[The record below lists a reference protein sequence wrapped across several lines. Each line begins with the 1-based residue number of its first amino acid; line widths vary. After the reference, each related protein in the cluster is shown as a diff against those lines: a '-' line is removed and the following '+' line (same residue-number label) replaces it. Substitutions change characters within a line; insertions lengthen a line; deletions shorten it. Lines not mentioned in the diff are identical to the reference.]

1 MSTVTLGL
9 LVLLATVF
17 ISIFGLT
24 IVRRRVSVSLLE
36 QHRDVAGFIISVLGA
51 VYGVLLGFIV
61 ITVWGQY
68 EEASRCIS
76 GETNQ
81 MADLVQISLGF
92 HDPIPERVRQNML
105 KCGQLV
111 IDSEWPG
118 MAKGQ
123 SSPEAQRALDQVWKI
138 YREIEPKDFRESA
151 LMAEGLTRLAHLSD
165 FRRVRIHASRSEVPG
180 VVWVVLLLGAMITI
194 FYTYL
199 FGVERII
206 AQGIMTAALSLQIA
220 LILFLVFVLDNP
232 FRGDF
237 KLTAEPYTRILHRI
251 AEIQNQKTQGLQ
263 TEIPHNFF
271 PYCVRAYLQ
280 TINKGHIWQRGL
292 LRLHSSCPWMR
303 SN

>member
-24 IVRRRVSVSLLE
+24 MVRRRVSVSLLQ
-36 QHRDVAGFIISVLGA
+36 QHKDVAGFIISVLGA

-68 EEASRCIS
+68 EEAREYIS

-81 MADLVQISLGF
+81 MADLVQISMGF
-92 HDPIPERVRQNML
+92 SEPIPERVKQSML
-105 KCGQLV
+105 KYGQLV
-111 IDSEWPG
+111 IDSEWAG
-118 MAKGQ
+118 LAQGQ
-123 SSPEAQRALDQVWKI
+123 SSSEAQRALDHIWKI
-138 YREIEPKDFRESA
+138 YREIEPKDSRQSA
-151 LMAEGLTRLAHLSD
+151 LLTEGLTRLAQLSD
-165 FRRVRIHASRSEVPG
+165 FRRGRIHASRSEVPG
-180 VVWVVLLLGAMITI
+180 VVWVVLFLGAMITI

-206 AQGIMTAALSLQIA
+206 AQGIMTAALSLEIA

-237 KLTAEPYTRILHRI
+237 KLTAEPYSRTLHRI
-251 AEIQNQKTQGLQ
+251 SEIQK
-263 TEIPHNFF
+263 
-271 PYCVRAYLQ
+271 
-280 TINKGHIWQRGL
+280 
-292 LRLHSSCPWMR
+292 
-303 SN
+303 